1 MRISEDIRR
10 NSVLLRVDQEELPRI
25 AQRVAEGD
33 TAFRFSAEVNFNPSY
48 IELVLDSPAFQ
59 AGSPLLIAKAFQVFP
74 KSEEFDRPEHVR
86 IFMLMLH
93 METGLGEA
101 TYVPTDMRLAKAAY
115 SQFIGNPAAIL

>member
-25 AQRVAEGD
+25 AQQVAEGD
-33 TAFRFSAEVNFNPSY
+33 TAFRFSAEPNVDPSY

-59 AGSPLLIAKAFQVFP
+59 AGGPLLIAKAFQVFLR
-74 KSEEFDRPEHVR
+74 STEFDRPEHVR
-86 IFMLMLH
+86 IFMLTLNMRS
-93 METGLGEA
+93 GLGEA

-115 SQFIGNPAAIL
+115 SQFVGNPAAIL